1 MESFFETSS
10 QIELIEIQELLLR
23 RYSDIE
29 YILDLEITEGIEF
42 INKAYE
48 KEIED
53 KVWEKWL
60 IDYRYMSKDNFI
72 SFEEYKKHFISKNI
86 NVESTLS
93 KEEILKE
100 VEEIERKVALKK
112 GGVS

>member
-1 MESFFETSS
+1 MEKFFETSI
-10 QIELIEIQELLLR
+10 QIEIVEIQELLLR
-23 RYSDIE
+23 RYSNIE
-29 YILDLEITEGIEF
+29 YILDLEIIEGIEF

-72 SFEEYKKHFISKNI
+72 SFEEYKEHIISKNI

-100 VEEIERKVALKK
+100 VEEIERKISLKK

>member
-1 MESFFETSS
+1 MEKFFEASS
-10 QIELIEIQELLLR
+10 QIEVIDTQELLLR
-23 RYSDIE
+23 RYYNIE

-48 KEIED
+48 KELED

-72 SFEEYKKHFISKNI
+72 SFEDYKKHFIYKSTNI
-86 NVESTLS
+86 ESTLS
-93 KEEILKE
+93 KEQILKE
-100 VEEIERKVALKK
+100 VEEIERKISIKK

>member
-1 MESFFETSS
+1 MEKFFEASS
-10 QIELIEIQELLLR
+10 QIEVIDTQELLLR
-23 RYSDIE
+23 RYSNVE
-29 YILDLEITEGIEF
+29 YILNLEIAEGIEF

-53 KVWEKWL
+53 RVWEKWL
-60 IDYRYMSKDNFI
+60 IDYRNMTKENFI
-72 SFEEYKKHFISKNI
+72 SFEEYKNQIISRNI
-86 NVESTLS
+86 KVESNLS

-100 VEEIERKVALKK
+100 VEEIERKIALKK

>member
-1 MESFFETSS
+1 MEKFFEASS
-10 QIELIEIQELLLR
+10 QIEIIDTQELLLR
-23 RYSDIE
+23 RYSNIE
-29 YILDLEITEGIEF
+29 YILGLEITEGIEF

-60 IDYRYMSKDNFI
+60 IDYIYMSKDNFI
-72 SFEEYKKHFISKNI
+72 SFEEYKKNFIPRNT
-86 NVESTLS
+86 NVESNLS

-100 VEEIERKVALKK
+100 VEEIERKIALKK
-112 GGVS
+112 RGDS

>member
-1 MESFFETSS
+1 MESFFEESNR
-10 QIELIEIQELLLR
+10 IEVIDTQELLLR
-23 RYSDIE
+23 RYYNIE

-48 KEIED
+48 KELED

-72 SFEEYKKHFISKNI
+72 SFEEYKEHIISKNI

-100 VEEIERKVALKK
+100 VEEIERKISFKK

>member
-1 MESFFETSS
+1 MEKFFETSS
-10 QIELIEIQELLLR
+10 QIEIVEIQELLLR
-23 RYSDIE
+23 RYSNIE
-29 YILDLEITEGIEF
+29 YILDLEIIEGIEF
-42 INKAYE
+42 INKVYE

-72 SFEEYKKHFISKNI
+72 SFEEYRKQFVFGNTR
-86 NVESTLS
+86 VESRLS

-100 VEEIERKVALKK
+100 AENIERKISLKK

>member
-1 MESFFETSS
+1 MEKFFEASS
-10 QIELIEIQELLLR
+10 QIEIIDTQELLLR
-23 RYSDIE
+23 RYSNIE

-72 SFEEYKKHFISKNI
+72 SFEEYKKYFISKNI

-100 VEEIERKVALKK
+100 VEEIERKIALKK
-112 GGVS
+112 RGDS

>member
-10 QIELIEIQELLLR
+10 QIESVEIQELLLR
-23 RYSDIE
+23 KYSNIE

-72 SFEEYKKHFISKNI
+72 SFEEYKKHVISKNI
-86 NVESTLS
+86 NLESTLS

-100 VEEIERKVALKK
+100 VEEIERKIALKK
-112 GGVS
+112 RGDS

>member
-1 MESFFETSS
+1 MEIFFETSN
-10 QIELIEIQELLLR
+10 QIGTIEIQELLLR
-23 RYSDIE
+23 RYSNIE
-29 YILDLEITEGIEF
+29 YILDLEILEGIEF

-48 KEIED
+48 KETED

-72 SFEEYKKHFISKNI
+72 SFEEYKKHIISKNI
-86 NVESTLS
+86 NTESILS

-100 VEEIERKVALKK
+100 VEEIERKISLKK